1 MMNGLRAQLLEV
13 MDQKHHWAYPAL
25 TRPGLSRGQ
34 LLEHFRHEYL
44 VYVRDFPV
52 LVARSLGI
60 TPPLHDVRAALAEN
74 VYEEQTGRLSK
85 TQAHP
90 QLFLRMMLG
99 LGLGL
104 ESFADDETVLHDAA
118 TRYRRFLF
126 GKSAQPPCQAS
137 VA

>member
-52 LVARSLGI
+52 LVARALGI
-60 TPPLHDVRAALAEN
+60 TPPLHEVRAALAEN
-74 VYEEQTGRLSK
+74 IYEEQTGRLSH

-90 QLFLRMMLG
+90 ELFLRMMTG
-99 LGLGL
+99 LGLDAEL
-104 ESFADDETVLHDAA
+104 FPHDPTLLHHAA
-118 TRYRRFLF
+118 TP
-126 GKSAQPPCQAS
+126 SP
-137 VA
+137 